1 MPTFKI
7 FGKVEPPWYSFDL
20 EFEPQIN
27 YKIEEANI
35 DLKATIAI
43 KKSVIT
49 IVCET
54 NRWNKEILPWTL
66 EYIYDWVGT
75 IINLFTF
82 SAGIVLHF
90 HLDKSE
96 YPDGSDHPLVGTA
109 PDLAAIATA
118 CKVTDDQGRVHVDMR
133 DLMKLVVTNP
143 TLMLALH
150 DLTSAIRHGNN
161 SLTNCGRAIEAMRKA
176 LWGKDEATDAEQKQ
190 AWEKMRNTL
199 RISRPYLETITSAST
214 APRHGSSA
222 YIPAATRQDI
232 LRKAWTVMNRFLQ
245 YRLGG
250 DQPLAETDYPTL

>member
-20 EFEPQIN
+20 EFEPQVS
-27 YKIEEANI
+27 YRIEEADI

-43 KKSVIT
+43 KKSIIT
-49 IVCET
+49 VTCET
-54 NRWNKEILPWTL
+54 NLWNEEILAWIL
-66 EYIYDWVGT
+66 EYVHDWAGA

-82 SAGIVLHF
+82 SAGMVLHF
-90 HLDKSE
+90 YLDKCA
-96 YPDGSDHPLVGTA
+96 YPDGSVHYLIGKA
-109 PDLAAIATA
+109 PDLAAIATV
-118 CKVTDDQGRVHVDMR
+118 CKVTDNQGRVHVDMR
-133 DLMKLVVTNP
+133 DLMKYVVTSP

-161 SLTNCGRAIEAMRKA
+161 SLTNCGRAIEAIRKA
-176 LWGKDEATDAEQKQ
+176 LWGKDETTDTEQKQ

-199 RISRPYLETITSAST
+199 RVSRSYLEVITSAST

-222 YIPAATRQDI
+222 YIPAATRQDV

-245 YRLGG
+245 YRLSG
-250 DQPLAETDYPTL
+250 DQPLAEADYPIL